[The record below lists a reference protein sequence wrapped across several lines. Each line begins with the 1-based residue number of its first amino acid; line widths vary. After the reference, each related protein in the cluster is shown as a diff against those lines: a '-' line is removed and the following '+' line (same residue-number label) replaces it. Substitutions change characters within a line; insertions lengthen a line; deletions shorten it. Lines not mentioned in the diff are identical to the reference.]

1 MYVTEQTGYLAASDD
16 STASKSF
23 HVQDYELTYASDSVD
38 EAEDGITYTLVLN
51 VKRAGQEL
59 GQVAP
64 SVYVDKSTLQQRLD
78 AQVLTA
84 PDHDLFVVY
93 RGVNQNG
100 DFSLDVRVNQ
110 FVLFVWVGFGMLML
124 GTLFALVGRRAH
136 RRSEDE
142 ASSVTYCIPPDKQV

>member
-1 MYVTEQTGYLAASDD
+1 M
-16 STASKSF
+16 
-23 HVQDYELTYASDSVD
+23 SDS
-38 EAEDGITYTLVLN
+38 ITDNSEVNNTVLYEVVFDVYKN
-51 VKRAGQEL
+51 DRYL
-59 GQVAP
+59 GQAAP
-64 SVYVDKSTLQQRLD
+64 SIQLDVMTQQQKLN
-78 AQVLTA
+78 AAVIGS
-84 PDHDLFVVY
+84 PEEDLFVVY

-110 FVLFVWVGFGMLML
+110 FILFVWVGFGMLML